1 MKKITSF
8 ILGTIVGSAA
18 GFLAG
23 SLLVTDNQIDELK
36 KKVKNNET
44 VQDLKKKYDNGT
56 EIVKNQL
63 ASFPKSVD
71 DDSELKDFD
80 DIVIDNS
87 KDDEPLQAD
96 NAEKS
101 VEDMHHA
108 EKPNDVPH
116 PQDPAEPADF
126 HHTDDSAE
134 DDPYSRP

>member
-8 ILGTIVGSAA
+8 ILGTVIGGAA

-36 KKVKNNET
+36 QKVKNNET

-63 ASFPKSVD
+63 SSFPKDVD
-71 DDSELKDFD
+71 DDSEIKDFD

-87 KDDEPLQAD
+87 SDDSSIENHFTDSVDDLQ
-96 NAEKS
+96 NAEK
-101 VEDMHHA
+101 
-108 EKPNDVPH
+108 
-116 PQDPAEPADF
+116 PADF
-126 HHTDDSAE
+126 NNQNELNHPE
-134 DDPYSRP
+134 DKVIG

>member
-1 MKKITSF
+1 MKKFASF
-8 ILGTIVGSAA
+8 VLGTIVGSAA

-23 SLLVTDNQIDELK
+23 SFLVSDDQIDELK

-63 ASFPKSVD
+63 ASFPKNVE

-87 KDDEPLQAD
+87 KDDDAQDKD
-96 NAEKS
+96 NAQD
-101 VEDMHHA
+101 VANDLHHA
-108 EKPNDVPH
+108 ETNDDFNYPEPPKPEGPS
-116 PQDPAEPADF
+116 DPSDAPV
-126 HHTDDSAE
+126 
-134 DDPYSRP
+134 DPYSRP